1 MSVDESS
8 LVVLK
13 DVLKKEVP
21 FQREIQ
27 SRKERAAVWNHQH
40 SSLGLS
46 HPRTVPFALQL
57 PFPCLGTPHF
67 SAGTAVVGCE
77 VVFHFERRATTAS
90 DRPLFSS
97 SGRNCTVCDRFATV
111 PSVSNILTTES
122 YFLMKKNNH
131 IYGKTWTQEVF
142 RLKHQSSPL
151 GQHRRPED
159 QNKTNK
165 TQSEVAV

>member
-1 MSVDESS
+1 M
-8 LVVLK
+8 
-13 DVLKKEVP
+13 P

-27 SRKERAAVWNHQH
+27 SHKERAAVWNHQH

-57 PFPCLGTPHF
+57 PFPRLGTPHFTGTPHF

-90 DRPLFSS
+90 DRPLFCS

-111 PSVSNILTTES
+111 PSVSNILTTKS

-131 IYGKTWTQEVF
+131 IYGKTWTQEVC
-142 RLKHQSSPL
+142 RLKHPSSPL
-151 GQHRRPED
+151 GQHRRLED

-165 TQSEVAV
+165 TQSEGAV